1 MTGFGTGIDLCQI
14 TKGICKSLS
23 SVFTRQQHTTLNKE
37 NQDFFNKIYQRY
49 HKPIYANICKIIQD
63 PQGVEDVFQE
73 VFMALWINLHK
84 AENVDAIAPWLFV
97 VSHNKSI
104 SYLRK
109 KLKESI
115 FVSEQE
121 IPVLQTADITT
132 DQEEIT
138 RHQLSVI
145 KNAVA
150 QLPDKRK
157 EVFQLNKFEGKSVE
171 EIASELELSP
181 ATVKEYLKQSIRLV
195 RTYLQSSPGSS
206 SSIATAML
214 LFFVQ

>member
-1 MTGFGTGIDLCQI
+1 M
-14 TKGICKSLS
+14 
-23 SVFTRQQHTTLNKE
+23 FTRQQHTTLNKE

-49 HKPIYANICKIIQD
+49 HKAIYANICKIIQD

-84 AENVDAIAPWLFV
+84 AENVASIAPWLFV

-104 SYLRK
+104 SCLRK

-121 IPVLQTADITT
+121 VAILQTADTT
-132 DQEEIT
+132 IDQEEIT
-138 RHQLSVI
+138 SHQLSI
-145 KNAVA
+145 IRNAVA

-195 RTYLQSSPGSS
+195 RTYLQTAPGA
-206 SSIATAML
+206 SSIATVLL
-214 LFFVQ
+214 LFFVG